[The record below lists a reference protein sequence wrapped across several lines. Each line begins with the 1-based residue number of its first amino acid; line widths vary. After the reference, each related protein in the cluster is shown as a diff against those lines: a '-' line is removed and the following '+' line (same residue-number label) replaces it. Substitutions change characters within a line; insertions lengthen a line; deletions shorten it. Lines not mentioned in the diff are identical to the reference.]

1 MKLFAALAF
10 AVLLAGCAQN
20 TTTDNT
26 SGATADNKTST
37 TGTIPGPVP
46 GANDSA
52 PERNSG
58 EDAASR
64 EPKDG
69 DDVAV
74 LDTTQGKIV
83 FMFFPDVAPKTVE
96 NFKSLANKGFYDGT
110 KFHRVIPGFMIQG
123 GDPNS
128 KDNDRTN
135 DGTGG
140 SGTNVPAEFSMV
152 DHKRGIVSMARSQD
166 PNSASSQFFIVVA
179 DSPHLNEQY
188 TAFGKVVSGM
198 EVADKIVNLPKDAN
212 DNPLEANPSVIK
224 SVKIEKWP
232 VKS

>member
-1 MKLFAALAF
+1 MKLFAALVF

-20 TTTDNT
+20 SPEPAPSADATTT
-26 SGATADNKTST
+26 T
-37 TGTIPGPVP
+37 TGGAATPPEQPDRNPGTDV
-46 GANDSA
+46 DS
-52 PERNSG
+52 RQ
-58 EDAASR
+58 
-64 EPKDG
+64 PKDG

-74 LDTTQGKIV
+74 IDTNLGQIV

-96 NFKSLANKGFYDGT
+96 NFKTLASKGFYDGT

-128 KDNDRTN
+128 KNDDRSD
-135 DGTGG
+135 DGIGG

-166 PNSASSQFFIVVA
+166 PNSASSQFFIVVG
-179 DSPHLNEQY
+179 DTPSLNEQY

-198 EVADKIVNLPKDAN
+198 PTADKIVNLKRDDK
-212 DNPLEANPSVIK
+212 DNPLPENPAVVK
-224 SVKIEKWP
+224 SIKIEKWP
-232 VKS
+232 VK